1 MRPLVLALLVLALP
15 VQAQTAEVRVL
26 MAGETKDD
34 LAEVLA
40 LAKRAEHR
48 LWVFAYT
55 LSDATLIEILAEK
68 AAQPG
73 FDLRVLIDRKQHTK
87 NKGQLKA
94 ISAAV
99 TPVVVPDSGRMHS
112 KLMLIDT
119 HTVLMGSKNWSDL
132 PNVLKWN
139 DVVVLRAGKRLVA
152 QVEGT
157 FQRVGGFKSKP
168 LPKTKATK
176 LPDAERAKVEL
187 HFSAPGNPG
196 ARTRAA
202 LLALI
207 KRAKLRIHL
216 GMFIL
221 SDPELVKA
229 IWLKRER
236 VEIRIVVDA
245 IQHANLGKRVDAAG
259 KGLQRQLKD
268 LGPAIRMSG
277 DKQVHHK
284 LALLD
289 DVVVTGSANW
299 SKAAWEKNHEAVLI
313 LAPKRAGSPGFVE
326 AYRARLE
333 ALWESATGL

>member
-1 MRPLVLALLVLALP
+1 MKPLCLALLLLALP
-15 VQAQTAEVRVL
+15 VQAQTVEVRVL
-26 MAGETKDD
+26 MAGEAKDD
-34 LAEVLA
+34 LAEVLS
-40 LAKRAEHR
+40 LAKSAKHR

-55 LSDATLIEILAEK
+55 LSDASLIEVLAEK
-68 AAQPG
+68 AAQPD
-73 FDLRVLIDRKQHTK
+73 FDLRVLIDSEQRKKAKPQFI
-87 NKGQLKA
+87 A
-94 ISAAV
+94 ISDKL
-99 TPVVVPDSGRMHS
+99 TSVVVPDGRMHS
-112 KLMLIDT
+112 KLMLIDG

-152 QVEGT
+152 QVEVT

-168 LPKTKATK
+168 LTRSKPPKLENA
-176 LPDAERAKVEL
+176 DRAKVEL

-196 ARTRAA
+196 TRTRST

-207 KRAKLRIHL
+207 KRAKSRIHL

-229 IWLKRER
+229 IWLKRDR

-245 IQHANLGKRVDAAG
+245 VQHANLGKRVDAAG
-259 KGLQRQLKD
+259 KRIQRQLKD
-268 LGPAIRMSG
+268 LGAAVRMSG
-277 DKQVHHK
+277 DRQVHHK

-313 LAPKRAGSPGFVE
+313 LSPKRNDSPGFVE
-326 AYRARLE
+326 TYRARLKT
-333 ALWESATGL
+333 LWEASLGL